1 MRLVKI
7 IDSTYA
13 KAELKQVANNA
24 NHMNAEERTQLLR
37 LIKYLEDLFDGTL
50 GDWGT
55 DPIGL
60 ELNKRY
66 KPFNSKYYLFKFC
79 LCVGTVNYFY

>member
-1 MRLVKI
+1 
-7 IDSTYA
+7 
-13 KAELKQVANNA
+13 
-24 NHMNAEERTQLLR
+24 MNAEEITQLLR
-37 LIKYLEDLFDGTL
+37 LIKYIEDLFDGTL